1 MIRFKLSN
9 LDEYL
14 TEVDND
20 ILKFNVHVK
29 VLMNTLHLRNEMTL
43 NLTNMFKAYVA
54 CSDQVFLRY
63 MSNCQTKWENNEDI
77 TADELMMK
85 AANKF
90 KILKTKNMWKAPS
103 A

>member
-9 LDEYL
+9 LDEYR

-20 ILKFNVHVK
+20 VLQFNAYVK
-29 VLMNTLHLRNEMTL
+29 VLIDTLHSRNEMTL
-43 NLTNMFKAYVA
+43 NLTNMFKAYAA
-54 CSDQVFLRY
+54 CSDQVFVRY

-90 KILKTKNMWKAPS
+90 KTLKTKKVWKAPS